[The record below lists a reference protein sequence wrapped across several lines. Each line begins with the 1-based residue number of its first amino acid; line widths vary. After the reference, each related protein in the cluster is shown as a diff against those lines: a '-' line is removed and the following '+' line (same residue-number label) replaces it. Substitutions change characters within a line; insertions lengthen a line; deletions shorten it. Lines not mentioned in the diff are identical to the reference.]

1 MGTVPGDV
9 GELQRLERRMKQCFT
24 TAESIFTFFWS
35 RITRADRDLRAGTSK
50 ATADGMVV
58 LDDHTST
65 TGSSTDTDGEEETAS
80 AVAPRRGRKRKKPSP
95 GPDAE
100 PEIAVYMRA
109 NPSMENLLLMWERGM
124 LKWESTKQ
132 VLSQIMCM
140 PVDAFV
146 DDLKPQVIQE
156 NALKQED
163 LEIKERQ
170 RQDTVRTQ
178 QAQLRQQSQALALK
192 TTKSSTSPAHES
204 KTTTASASASAT
216 RKR

>member
-1 MGTVPGDV
+1 
-9 GELQRLERRMKQCFT
+9 MKQCFT

-50 ATADGMVV
+50 TTADGMVV
-58 LDDHTST
+58 LDDRTST
-65 TGSSTDTDGEEETAS
+65 AGSSTDTDEEEEEEAAS
-80 AVAPRRGRKRKKPSP
+80 AVASQRGRKRKKPSP

-146 DDLKPQVIQE
+146 DHLKPQVIQE

-192 TTKSSTSPAHES
+192 TTQSSTSPAHES
-204 KTTTASASASAT
+204 KTTTASASAT

>member
-1 MGTVPGDV
+1 
-9 GELQRLERRMKQCFT
+9 MKQCFT

-50 ATADGMVV
+50 TTADGMVV
-58 LDDHTST
+58 LDDRTST
-65 TGSSTDTDGEEETAS
+65 AGSSTDTDEEEEEEAAS
-80 AVAPRRGRKRKKPSP
+80 AVASQRGRKRKKPSP

-124 LKWESTKQ
+124 LKWDHMKQ

-146 DDLKPQVIQE
+146 DHLKPQVIQE

-192 TTKSSTSPAHES
+192 TTQSSTSPAHES
-204 KTTTASASASAT
+204 KTTTASASAT